1 MKALFDTNILIDY
14 LNGTEAA
21 KHELSLYDSASIS
34 SITWMEVL
42 VGATSEEEEIE
53 LRAFMSRFAVLP
65 VNMDVS
71 EKAIELRRQYRM
83 RLPDAI
89 IWATAICDSSLLVTR
104 NTRDFPADHPG
115 VREPYHL

>member
-1 MKALFDTNILIDY
+1 MKALFDTNIIIDY
-14 LNGTEAA
+14 LNGIKAA
-21 KHELSLYDSASIS
+21 KDELALYEKPSIS

-42 VGATSEEEEIE
+42 VGASNEDEEIK
-53 LRAFMSRFAVLP
+53 LRAFLSRFTVLP

-71 EKAIELRRQYRM
+71 EKAVELRRQYRM

-89 IWATAICDSSLLVTR
+89 IWATAMCASSLLVSR

-115 VREPYHL
+115 VRVPYCL